1 MPRMS
6 ASIHVV
12 FCLIFLTILYSILYN
27 GLRMVA
33 RASWRSEALKDCALA
48 TFLHS
53 PTARARSPTKT
64 QPCVPLISTMHG
76 QPFLI
81 PLSTMV

>member
-12 FCLIFLTILYSILYN
+12 FYLIFLII
-27 GLRMVA
+27 
-33 RASWRSEALKDCALA
+33 
-48 TFLHS
+48 LHS
-53 PTARARSPTKT
+53 MLPTARAGSPTKA

-81 PLSTMV
+81 PFITWNVK